1 MGATHFSGPVF
12 SAGGFVTGTDTALAA
27 VTAATLTI
35 PSSTTTED
43 YNGRTFPLSNAAGIT
58 VTLPAATG
66 TNAVYNFLVSTSVT
80 SNSYKIQTASASDY
94 MVGHASVSGA
104 NAANSVVVSTV
115 GSTTT
120 GSDTITMNGSTT
132 GGLIGSFV
140 QVQDI
145 ATNIWLVS
153 GSLIGSG
160 AAATPFSA
168 AV

>member
-1 MGATHFSGPVF
+1 MGASHFSGPVF
-12 SAGGFVTGTDTALAA
+12 SAGGFATGTDSVLPAT
-27 VTAATLTI
+27 TSATLTI

-43 YNGRTFPLSNAAGIT
+43 YNGRVFPLARAAGVT

-66 TNAVYNFLVSTSVT
+66 TQATYRFLVSTTVT
-80 SNSYKIQTASASDY
+80 SNSDIIKVASASDY
-94 MVGHASVSGA
+94 MVGSLSVSGA

-120 GSDTITMNGSTT
+120 GSDTITMNGTTT
-132 GGLIGSFV
+132 GGIAGSFV

-145 ATNIWLVS
+145 ATGIWLVS
-153 GSLIGSG
+153 GSLVGSG

>member
-12 SAGGFVTGTDTALAA
+12 SAGGFVTGTDAVTAN

-35 PSSTTTED
+35 PSSNTTEE
-43 YNGRTFPLSNAAGIT
+43 YNGKTFPLSNAAGIV

-66 TNAVYNFLVSTSVT
+66 TQASYAFLAVTSVT

-132 GGLIGSFV
+132 GGLVGSYV
-140 QVQDI
+140 IVTDI
-145 ATNIWLVS
+145 ATNIWLVN
-153 GSLIGSG
+153 GSLVGSG